1 MIAGGGRTPSVSM
14 TRQGQEMGRALDVS
28 LPIEARGPLSETVA
42 KSVSAENVLFN
53 LLSLL
58 STLAL
63 ILTAVGVYAL
73 VAYGVTTRT
82 REFGIRMALGAE
94 TPAIVGTAIRP
105 AGGIALA
112 GIVGGVV
119 GALVLTRFIA
129 ASLYGVSRF
138 DPAAFVTAAAVL
150 AVAVFLASYL
160 PARRAAKV
168 DP

>member
-14 TRQGQEMGRALDVS
+14 TRQGQDMGGALDVS
-28 LPIEARGPLSETVA
+28 LPIEARGRLSETVA

-94 TPAIVGTAIRP
+94 TPAIVGTAMRP
-105 AGGIALA
+105 AGGVAPSRLL
-112 GIVGGVV
+112 GGGL
-119 GALVLTRFIA
+119 GAPGLPPFIA
-129 ASLYGVSRF
+129 PPPFRGGLF
-138 DPAAFVTAAAVL
+138 DSAPL
-150 AVAVFLASYL
+150 LS
-160 PARRAAKV
+160 
-168 DP
+168 